1 MFLKK
6 DTMSTKN
13 RKYRYIEWLGA
24 DEMHEASVQWMSELN
39 FVRDEQQFLNDLVK
53 SHTLELLGGEVF
65 DESRKI
71 IGEVLEA
78 EKEVVV
84 LMKRVQLHEN
94 LLEIM
99 VSDLD
104 VPKMQKAYIETHWEL
119 TTNIK
124 KYLVNYRQLKKRLFR
139 LISKVMQKQKQK
151 RLLN

>member
-1 MFLKK
+1 
-6 DTMSTKN
+6 MSKKN

-24 DEMHEASVQWMSELN
+24 DEMHETSVQWMSELK

-53 SHTLELLGGEVF
+53 SHTLDLLSGEVF

-71 IGEVLEA
+71 IGAVLDA

-104 VPKMQKAYIETHWEL
+104 EPKMEKAYIETHWEL

-124 KYLVNYRQLKKRLFR
+124 KYLIDYRKLKKRLFR
-139 LISKVMQKQKQK
+139 LISQIMKKQKQK